1 MSRHEPASLKK
12 PDVLW
17 TAEEDALL
25 EKAWGAGESAR
36 DIAARLGR
44 SRNSVIGR
52 VNRKG
57 LTAKLRGAAYVP
69 PPRLKR
75 VRVTQVLWKFEKVA
89 PPVKIAKPENSG
101 QFRPTVVA
109 MNFKT
114 PAPVLPPKSKDWVEP
129 LMINI
134 MDLRHKFHCS
144 YPVDGEDQTMY
155 CGHRTSGH
163 SYCPYHRSVMYDPP
177 TVKTRKRYA

>member
-36 DIAARLGR
+36 DIAARMGR
-44 SRNSVIGR
+44 SRNSVIGK

-69 PPRLKR
+69 KPRPKK
-75 VRVTQVLWKFEKVA
+75 VPIKPVLWKFEKIAA
-89 PPVKIAKPENSG
+89 PVNVTKLVNSG
-101 QFRPTVVA
+101 QFRPTVVP
-109 MNFKT
+109 MTFKT
-114 PAPVLPPKSKDWVEP
+114 STPVLPPKSKDWVEP
-129 LMINI
+129 LMIDI
-134 MDLRHKFHCS
+134 MDLRHKYHCA

-155 CGHRTSGH
+155 CGHRTTGH